1 MSRNLQATPM
11 KNIIR
16 GLLDPQ
22 QARTVEEA
30 ALQRLNRQLY
40 CFSQDVEV
48 LRGVV
53 EGEGEGVVDLG
64 RGAEC
69 TPVMEPLLTL
79 LPEFYQARERM
90 DRQNREQEEQR
101 KLEENLK
108 GKPLGFQKAIRKK
121 EKIKSIGP

>member
-1 MSRNLQATPM
+1 MQ
-11 KNIIR
+11 

-30 ALQRLNRQLY
+30 ALQRLNRQL
-40 CFSQDVEV
+40 CRFSQDVEV
-48 LRGVV
+48 LRCVV
-53 EGEGEGVVDLG
+53 EGEGVVDLG

-69 TPVMEPLLTL
+69 RPVLEPLLNL

-101 KLEENLK
+101 KLEESLK